1 MMQDK
6 EIKKILLVVNPVSGN
21 TDKEPLVELVRNAMT
36 ADMQLSILQTTGK
49 NDIHSITNA
58 ISDFAPNRIL
68 AMGGDGTL
76 KEIAEANKSTNV
88 VMGILPAG
96 SANGLATALNL
107 PNTVEQALPIALG
120 DTILNLDIVCVNDQL
135 CLHIGDLGVNAEL
148 IKNYK
153 ESGLRGYFGYAL
165 NVLPTLLNTGMPY
178 QFTIKANGQTLDKQA
193 IVIAFTN
200 VTKYGT
206 GAVINPVGIADDGK
220 FELLIFKKFDIVE
233 ILKTLSGN
241 IALERDFIEVISTTK
256 GIISC
261 NNPVDLQID
270 GEAYGKFQELEVSLS
285 PDKLRIAVVPGAK

>member
-1 MMQDK
+1 MQDK
-6 EIKKILLVVNPVSGN
+6 EINKILLVVNPVSGN
-21 TDKEPLVELVRNAMT
+21 TDKEPLIDLVRNAMT
-36 ADMQLSILQTTGK
+36 ADMQLSILQTIGK
-49 NDIHSITNA
+49 NDIRRITDT
-58 ISDFAPNRIL
+58 ISDFGPHRIL

-88 VMGILPAG
+88 VMGVLPAG
-96 SANGLATALNL
+96 SANGLATALKL

-120 DTILNLDIVCVNDQL
+120 DTILNLDVVCVNDQL
-135 CLHIGDLGVNAEL
+135 CLHIGDLGLNAEL

-153 ESGLRGYFGYAL
+153 DSGVRGYFGYAM
-165 NVLPTLLNTGMPY
+165 NVIPTLINTGMPY
-178 QFTIKANGQTLDKQA
+178 QFTIKANGQTLNRQA

-241 IALERDFIEVISTTK
+241 ITLKRDFIEVISTNKAT
-256 GIISC
+256 IFC
-261 NNPVDLQID
+261 NNPVDLQVD
-270 GEAYGKFQELEVSLS
+270 GEAYGIFQELEVSLS
-285 PDKLRIAVVPGAK
+285 PVKLRIAVASEAK